1 MANKPGKRRFG
12 SNRQRES
19 GRWQASYIGP
29 DGQRHHAPETFARK
43 GDAEQWLNLKEGE
56 IARREWINP
65 ERAKVKLKDYA
76 ATWLK
81 QRAGLRPRTVD
92 LYRWLLTKHIMP
104 YLGNVRMGDV
114 DTPMVKD
121 WRVKLLANGVSN
133 IMTAKS
139 YRLLRTIFMTAVKE
153 DGMLLRNPCQVR
165 GADAE
170 NSKERP
176 VLSVEQIYKLAD
188 LVCARP
194 IGQVIKSGEER
205 YRLRFK
211 RVEGNRE
218 EHPRVFPT
226 RKSAEA
232 ELWRLGHVGETAMIR
247 DDRFRAM
254 VLVAAFASLRWG
266 ELIALNRRAVSAAP
280 GVIDVRAAYVELQ
293 SGALMLGPPKSKAGI
308 RSVTIPGTVA
318 AELAKHLDTYVGE
331 SDDALVFTSPTG
343 RPMRRSGFQRLTGW
357 TYAAR
362 AIGMP
367 GLHFHDLRHTGN
379 TMAADTGTSLKNL
392 MARMGH
398 DNEQAALRY
407 QHRSKEADQAIAQG
421 LDRML
426 QARSEPSAA
435 QSIEG
440 DEALLAKLRA
450 LLQQHDGGNG
460 STVSPSGP
468 T

>member
-1 MANKPGKRRFG
+1 
-12 SNRQRES
+12 
-19 GRWQASYIGP
+19 
-29 DGQRHHAPETFARK
+29 
-43 GDAEQWLNLKEGE
+43 
-56 IARREWINP
+56 
-65 ERAKVKLKDYA
+65 
-76 ATWLK
+76 
-81 QRAGLRPRTVD
+81 
-92 LYRWLLTKHIMP
+92 
-104 YLGNVRMGDV
+104 
-114 DTPMVKD
+114 
-121 WRVKLLANGVSN
+121 
-133 IMTAKS
+133 
-139 YRLLRTIFMTAVKE
+139 
-153 DGMLLRNPCQVR
+153 MLLRNPCQVR

-194 IGQVIKSGEER
+194 IGQVTKSGEER

-226 RKSAEA
+226 RKSAET
-232 ELWRLGHVGETAMIR
+232 ELWRLGYAGETAMIR
-247 DDRFRAM
+247 DDRFRMM

-266 ELIALNRRAVSAAP
+266 ELIALNRRAVSATP

-293 SGALMLGPPKSKAGI
+293 SGALTLGPPKSKAGI
-308 RSVTIPGTVA
+308 RSVTIPATVT
-318 AELAKHLDTYVGE
+318 AELEKHLDTYVGE
-331 SDDALVFTSPTG
+331 SDDALVFTGPTG

-357 TYAAR
+357 TYAAK

-421 LDRML
+421 LDRIL
-426 QARSEPSAA
+426 QARSEPSGS
-435 QSIEG
+435 QSTEG
-440 DEALLAKLRA
+440 DEVLLAKLRA
-450 LLQQHDGGNG
+450 LLQEHDGGNE
-460 STVSPSGP
+460 SAVSPPNP